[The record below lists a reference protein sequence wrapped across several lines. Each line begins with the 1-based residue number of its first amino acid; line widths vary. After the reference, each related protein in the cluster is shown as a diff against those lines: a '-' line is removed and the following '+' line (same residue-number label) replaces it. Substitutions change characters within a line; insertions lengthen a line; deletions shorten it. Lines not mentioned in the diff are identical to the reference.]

1 MTIGE
6 ALVRYLEARGIDL
19 IFGIPGVHT
28 IELYRGLAKSG
39 IRHITPRH
47 EQGVGFMAD
56 GYARASGR
64 VGVAFVITGPGVTNM
79 LTPMAQARADSVPML
94 VISGVNQRDSL
105 GRGLGHLHE
114 LPDQLNLC
122 RQVACRST
130 RIMQADELI
139 PALDQAF
146 SDFVSKRPGPVHIEI
161 PTDVMGLPFDL
172 AIFDERLALGFPV
185 NQPTFSSGTQSL
197 IQQAVTQLSQ
207 AKKVIILAGGGAK
220 AVEVVLQSMAEQL
233 AAPVIMTANARGLMH
248 KHPLCIP
255 ASASMEA
262 VRVLIQEADCVLAVG
277 TELGFTDYDVYRDDG
292 LPELKGLIRID
303 ICPDQLQR
311 HTAGIAL
318 QGDSGAVLTALLNA
332 LPAVEEQAHSQGIR
346 QAQQRAAS
354 IRTNA
359 LAELSPAYYAHIQ
372 LVNTVRDKYP
382 RSLIIGDS
390 TQLIYATNLYYD
402 HDCAAGWFNAATGFG
417 ALGYGIPA
425 AIGAALALPERQVIC
440 LTGDGG
446 AQFTLPELMT
456 AVQEQLPIIF
466 IVWNNKGYLEI
477 ENSMAL
483 AKIEV
488 VGCDPVPPDFEYIA
502 KACTMPYIACTES
515 PDLLLAALSSL
526 SGQPGPVMI
535 EIRAFSG
542 E

>member
-1 MTIGE
+1 MTVGE
-6 ALVRYLEARGIDL
+6 ALVKYLEARGIDL

-28 IELYRGLAKSG
+28 IELYRGLAQSN

-56 GYARASGR
+56 GYARASGK

-114 LPDQLNLC
+114 LPDQLSLC
-122 RQVACRST
+122 QQVACRAT
-130 RIMQADELI
+130 RIMQVDELI

-161 PTDVMGLPFDL
+161 PTDVMKLPFDQAL
-172 AIFDERLALGFPV
+172 LDERLAVGFPMV
-185 NQPTFSSGTQSL
+185 STALSVSDQSL
-197 IQQAVTQLSQ
+197 IKQAAIQLAR
-207 AKKVIILAGGGAK
+207 AKKTIILAGGGAK
-220 AVEVVLQSMAEQL
+220 GAEVVLRQMAEYL
-233 AAPVIMTANARGLMH
+233 SAPVIFTTNARGLMH

-255 ASASMEA
+255 ASASMAA
-262 VRVLIQEADCVLAVG
+262 VRVLIREADCVLAVG

-292 LPELKGLIRID
+292 LPELQGLIRID
-303 ICPDQLQR
+303 ICPDQLAR
-311 HTAGIAL
+311 HAADIAL
-318 QGDSGAVLTALLNA
+318 QGDSGDMLTALLGE
-332 LPAVEEQAHSQGIR
+332 LPALDQQAHSQR
-346 QAQQRAAS
+346 TQAAQKQAAS
-354 IRTNA
+354 IRANA

-372 LVNTVRDKYP
+372 LVNALRDKYP
-382 RSLIIGDS
+382 RSLIVGDS

-402 HDCAAGWFNAATGFG
+402 HDCAGGWFNAATGFG

-425 AIGAALALPERQVIC
+425 AIGAALAVPERQVIC

-446 AQFTLPELMT
+446 AQFSLPELMT
-456 AVQEQLPIIF
+456 AVQEPLPVIF

-477 ENSMAL
+477 ETSMAS
-483 AKIEV
+483 ANIEV
-488 VGCDPVPPDFEYIA
+488 VGCDPAPPDFEYIA
-502 KACTMPYIACTES
+502 KACSMPYVACTES
-515 PDLLLAALSSL
+515 PDLLVAAIDTLTGQ
-526 SGQPGPVMI
+526 SGPIMI
-535 EIRAFSG
+535 EICTFSG